1 MLKKIK
7 YFFII
12 FSLILANFCQSQG
25 FCDEIEDILLSKNVQ
40 KAAKITPEKE
50 EIKDELL
57 DSINSFETALKLRA
71 TKFNVLEDKIQDE
84 LINSDFIT
92 KNSDGILNGKK
103 DKNAK
108 NIIEDDFIKKAKKF
122 TKITKIRTKT
132 KYDFTKKQ
140 IPILIKIDKNFKADK
155 NSKEGQFLSFFTI
168 KDFTLGKNKLPK
180 GTKITGR
187 VETISSSD
195 KMGVPESVVV
205 DNFFV
210 DSNPNIVF
218 YGSIKK
224 TGANRSIWVYPL
236 YQAGNFAFYVAG
248 FVFVPIHGGHARFS
262 TNEVYTVYYE
272 TLEANI

>member
-1 MLKKIK
+1 MFKKFK

-12 FSLILANFCQSQG
+12 FSLVLINFSQNQA
-25 FCDEIEDILLSKNVQ
+25 FCDEIEDILLSKNAQ
-40 KAAKITPEKE
+40 KAAKIAPEKE

-57 DSINSFETALKLRA
+57 ANISSFETALKLRA
-71 TKFNVLEDKIQDE
+71 TKFDVFEDKIEDE
-84 LINSDFIT
+84 LINSDFIS
-92 KNSDGILNGKK
+92 KNSDGIKNGKNS
-103 DKNAK
+103 KNAK
-108 NIIEDDFIKKAKKF
+108 IIEDDFIKKAKKF

-132 KYDFTKKQ
+132 RYDFTKKQ